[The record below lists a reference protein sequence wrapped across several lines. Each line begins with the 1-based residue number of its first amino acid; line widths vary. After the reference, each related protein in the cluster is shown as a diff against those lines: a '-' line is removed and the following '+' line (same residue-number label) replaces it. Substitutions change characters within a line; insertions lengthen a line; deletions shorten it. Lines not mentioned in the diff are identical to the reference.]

1 MDNRYFQTINDPN
14 LHIHDDPDL
23 QIHDDSDLRIHDDP
37 DLYINDDP
45 DFHIIDGVEI
55 IYEEYLESFETKSV
69 LISSNDEL

>member
-1 MDNRYFQTINDPN
+1 MDNHYFQTINYPD

-23 QIHDDSDLRIHDDP
+23 HIHDNPDLCIHDDP

-55 IYEEYLESFETKSV
+55 IYEEYLESFKTKSV
-69 LISSNDEL
+69 LISSDDEL